1 MCSYNF
7 LVRLRFNAHTPKRII
22 LLIYVFLDAESKS
35 ENDFWQSPI
44 VFKIF
49 NLQVSNN
56 LLWEKINSCVILHIY
71 SIFFLINFALPLQ
84 GAPLFQAP
92 LGKDCMSLV
101 HEIQKTGGRAACTSN
116 SQHYFLFMYLALP
129 LLSVLPPKTPTCWV
143 YIPLPYEP
151 RKTCGCAACTLTSRH
166 YLPLQEINE
175 NFIVEYLKEQK
186 QAPKTVLR
194 FRFYFEKYT
203 D

>member
-71 SIFFLINFALPLQ
+71 SIFFLINFALPL
-84 GAPLFQAP
+84 
-92 LGKDCMSLV
+92 
-101 HEIQKTGGRAACTSN
+101 
-116 SQHYFLFMYLALP
+116 
-129 LLSVLPPKTPTCWV
+129 
-143 YIPLPYEP
+143 
-151 RKTCGCAACTLTSRH
+151 
-166 YLPLQEINE
+166 
-175 NFIVEYLKEQK
+175 
-186 QAPKTVLR
+186 
-194 FRFYFEKYT
+194 
-203 D
+203 